1 MAQAYLT
8 VVVLVVMEVNRH
20 STGNAKSF
28 RFVFLRIRT
37 ILVVREAG
45 HNCGL
50 YLGHLANL
58 AGDKKL

>member
-1 MAQAYLT
+1 ML
-8 VVVLVVMEVNRH
+8 VLLSKQQTPPPIGVK
-20 STGNAKSF
+20 AKSF
-28 RFVFLRIRT
+28 LLVLLRIRT
-37 ILVVREAG
+37 ILVVRQAG